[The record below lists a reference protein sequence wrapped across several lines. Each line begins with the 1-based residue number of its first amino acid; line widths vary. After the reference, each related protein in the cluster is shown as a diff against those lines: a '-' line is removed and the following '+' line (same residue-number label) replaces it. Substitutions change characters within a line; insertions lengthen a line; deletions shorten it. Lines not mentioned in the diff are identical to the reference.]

1 MKFSQVK
8 NLTVPEGSARV
19 IRHDG
24 IQLWKRNKYVYV
36 SFGDSIAAGHAI
48 DKNWEL
54 NYGTRSQYGEN
65 GNTQTV
71 IVADCYTDLI
81 REQILAKYP
90 SEDTNTISFAHS
102 GDQVHHLIAKLD
114 DENVKNWLRKADLV
128 TICIGANNILT
139 PAMSIYLEKYIN
151 AGDSALVEFDAA
163 IDSNLAILSAGRDS
177 KTNVYPAGSYGSL
190 FDKLYSINERAT
202 YILTTIYNP
211 YKYLWLDEGRDGFFQ
226 PFVDSI
232 IPEWTIHIP
241 VIDIEFPMSD
251 TIKNGLLGTS
261 SFRKLFDRVNGL
273 GAWLDPRIERLNQVI
288 RNCVAEYNTYR
299 GGKSNFKVA
308 ETKQA
313 FDTYPDRPVSATVH
327 YNDLV
332 NVSFTRGYKSN
343 DLDWALLWRTAG
355 KSREDYFY
363 DMVAK
368 HTYWMTT
375 DPFVDFDLDGY
386 AAEIGEQIVTLLIVP
401 NADPHPK
408 SQGHIVLKDKFDD
421 NFVLL

>member
-1 MKFSQVK
+1 MEFYKAKSLK
-8 NLTVPEGSARV
+8 IPEGYARR
-19 IRHDG
+19 IFHNDER
-24 IQLWKRNKYVYV
+24 LWEQNKYNYI
-36 SFGDSIAAGHAI
+36 SLGDSIAAGHAI

-81 REQILAKYP
+81 REQLLAKYP
-90 SEDTNTISFAHS
+90 PEDTNTISFAHS

-128 TICIGANNILT
+128 TICIGANNILA
-139 PAMSIYLEKYIN
+139 PAMETYLKRYIDT
-151 AGDSALVEFDAA
+151 GDLTEFDNV
-163 IDSNLAILSAGRDS
+163 INNNLAILSAGRNS
-177 KTNVYPAGSYGSL
+177 QTNLYPEGSYGSL
-190 FDKLYSINERAT
+190 FDKLYSINKRAT

-211 YKYLWLDEGRDGFFQ
+211 YKYLWLDEGADGFFQ
-226 PFVDSI
+226 PFVDSV

-241 VIDIEFPMSD
+241 IINTEFPISD
-251 TIKNGLLGTS
+251 TIKNGLLKTS
-261 SFRKLFDRVNGL
+261 VFRKLFDRVNGL
-273 GAWLDPRIERLNQVI
+273 GDWLDPRIERLNQVI
-288 RNCVAEYNTYR
+288 RNCVSEYNTYR

-313 FDTYPDRPVSATVH
+313 FDTYPDRPVSSTVH

-332 NVSFTRGYKSN
+332 NVEFTRGYKSN
-343 DLDWALLWRTAG
+343 DLDWAILWRTAG

-363 DMVAK
+363 DMVAE

-375 DPFVDFDLDGY
+375 SPYVDFDLEGY

-421 NFVLL
+421 NFVLP